1 MAAPKPDPSSD
12 LLGAAQGGDRRA
24 IAKLLSLAET
34 TGNAAPKAGAADGD
48 LMARVYQS
56 AGSAHVVGVTGPPG
70 AGKSS
75 LVNALVKDL
84 RRRGLTV
91 GVIAIDPSSP
101 FSGGAILGDRVRM
114 GDHGG
119 DNGVFIR
126 SLATQGAMGGLARP
140 ALDSVDVLDACG
152 FQVVIIETVGVG
164 QDEVDVAAA
173 AHTVIVASP
182 PGLGDGVQAMK
193 AGILEIADI
202 HVVTKADRA
211 DADQTAADL
220 AGAQDLGL
228 TGRQGRGEGAA
239 GWRVPVIATSA
250 NTGKGIED
258 LAQAVLDHGAHL
270 AASGEDTARRRRIAL
285 MRLES
290 AALDHMR
297 REFRRLTP
305 DMADLIDDLAARR
318 ADPRAAA
325 RLLMEK
331 ALKPE

>member
-1 MAAPKPDPSSD
+1 MAAPQPDRDTD
-12 LLGAAQGGDRRA
+12 LLAAAQGGDRRA

-34 TGNAAPKAGAADGD
+34 TGNAAPKTGASDSD
-48 LMARVYQS
+48 LMARVYQA
-56 AGSAHVVGVTGPPG
+56 AGAAHVVGVTGPPG

-84 RRRGLTV
+84 RKRGLTV

-119 DNGVFIR
+119 DDGVFIR

-152 FQVVIIETVGVG
+152 FQVVVIETVGVG
-164 QDEVDVAAA
+164 QDEVDVATA
-173 AHTVIVASP
+173 AHTVVVASP

-220 AGAQDLGL
+220 TGAQDLGL
-228 TGRQGRGEGAA
+228 TGRQGQGASA
-239 GWRVPVIATSA
+239 TGWRVPVIATSA
-250 NTGKGIED
+250 NTGKGVAD

-270 AASGEDTARRRRIAL
+270 ASSGEDKARRRRIAL

-297 REFRRLTP
+297 REFKRLAP
-305 DMADLIDDLAARR
+305 DMADLVDDLAERR
-318 ADPRAAA
+318 AAPRAAA
-325 RLLMEK
+325 RLLVEK
-331 ALKPE
+331 ALKPR

>member
-1 MAAPKPDPSSD
+1 MAAPQPDRDTD
-12 LLGAAQGGDRRA
+12 LLAAAQGGDRRA

-34 TGNAAPKAGAADGD
+34 TGNAAPKTGASDSD
-48 LMARVYQS
+48 LMARVYQA
-56 AGSAHVVGVTGPPG
+56 AGAAHVVGVTGPPG

-84 RRRGLTV
+84 RKRGLTV

-119 DNGVFIR
+119 DDGVFIR

-152 FQVVIIETVGVG
+152 FQVVVIETVGVG
-164 QDEVDVAAA
+164 QDEVDVATA
-173 AHTVIVASP
+173 AHTVVVASP

-220 AGAQDLGL
+220 TGAQDLGL
-228 TGRQGRGEGAA
+228 TGRQGQGAPA
-239 GWRVPVIATSA
+239 TGWRVPVIATSA
-250 NTGKGIED
+250 NTGKGVAD

-270 AASGEDTARRRRIAL
+270 AASGEDKARRRRIAL

-297 REFRRLTP
+297 REFKRLAP
-305 DMADLIDDLAARR
+305 DMADLVDDLAERR
-318 ADPRAAA
+318 AAPRAAA
-325 RLLMEK
+325 RLLVEK
-331 ALKPE
+331 ALKPR

>member
-1 MAAPKPDPSSD
+1 MSSD
-12 LLGAAQGGDRRA
+12 LLTAAQGGDRRA

-34 TGNAAPKAGAADGD
+34 TGNAGSKSGAADSD
-48 LMARVYQS
+48 LMARVYQA

-75 LVNALVKDL
+75 LVNALVKEL
-84 RRRGLTV
+84 RRRNLTV

-119 DNGVFIR
+119 DDGVFIR

-152 FQVVIIETVGVG
+152 FRVVVIETVGVG

-228 TGRQGRGEGAA
+228 TGRQGRGDGAT

-250 NTGKGIED
+250 NTGDGVAG
-258 LAQAVLDHGAHL
+258 LAQAVIDHGQHL
-270 AASGEDTARRRRIAL
+270 AVSGEDKARRRRIAL

-297 REFRRLTP
+297 REFKRLAP
-305 DMADLIDDLAARR
+305 DMANLIDDLAERR

-325 RLLMEK
+325 RLLLEK
-331 ALKPE
+331 ALKPS

>member
-1 MAAPKPDPSSD
+1 MAAPKPDPSPD
-12 LLGAAQGGDRRA
+12 LLAAAQGGDRRA

-34 TGNAAPKAGAADGD
+34 TGNAAPISGSTDGD
-48 LMARVYQS
+48 LMARVYQA

-75 LVNALVKDL
+75 LVNALVKEL
-84 RRRGLTV
+84 RQRNLTV

-114 GDHGG
+114 GDHGS

-126 SLATQGAMGGLARP
+126 SFATQGAMGGLARP

-152 FQVVIIETVGVG
+152 FQVVVIETVGVG

-228 TGRQGRGEGAA
+228 TGRQGRGEGAT

-250 NTGKGIED
+250 NTGKGVAD
-258 LAQAVLDHGAHL
+258 LAQAVIDHGQHL
-270 AASGEDTARRRRIAL
+270 ASSGEDKARRRRIAL
-285 MRLES
+285 MRLET

-297 REFRRLTP
+297 REFKRLAP

-325 RLLMEK
+325 RLLLEK
-331 ALKPE
+331 ALKPS